1 MKQKKTFRNDENKNV
16 QKQNKNSQTEIKI
29 AKTNMKQL
37 RGTGPPQN

>member
-29 AKTNMKQL
+29 AKTNIKQL